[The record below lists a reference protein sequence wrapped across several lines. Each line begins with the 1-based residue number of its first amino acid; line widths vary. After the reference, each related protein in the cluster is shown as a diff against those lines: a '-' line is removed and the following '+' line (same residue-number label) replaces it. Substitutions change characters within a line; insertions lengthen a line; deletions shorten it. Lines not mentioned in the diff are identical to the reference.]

1 MSSSI
6 NVCIEYKLLFYI
18 QTTFGEINYNY
29 TYKNIQQNSYKSIIS
44 KCFLKENVLLNYC
57 IKH

>member
-6 NVCIEYKLLFYI
+6 NVYMEYKLLFYI

-29 TYKNIQQNSYKSIIS
+29 TYKNTVKYI
-44 KCFLKENVLLNYC
+44 
-57 IKH
+57 